1 MKIFSCALFF
11 LIGSFSVQA
20 EEMMSHAQHM
30 GSPGNDTRLMLDYPP
45 DVRVHALA
53 NMRSHL
59 QALAEVMQAFA
70 EGKYAEAADIA
81 DSRLGMDSNGSAG
94 CRPGTKKMDMKMS
107 SMTEADHL
115 NHQMAL
121 LMPDKM
127 RELGQ
132 NMHKSANDFAA
143 KARDAETDS
152 KKIKEAEIAL
162 AKIPQ
167 QCVACHAAYRMQ

>member
-1 MKIFSCALFF
+1 MKNIFCLLIF
-11 LIGSFSVQA
+11 LIGSFTAQA
-20 EEMMSHAQHM
+20 EEMMNHAQHM
-30 GSPGNDTRLMLDYPP
+30 SSSGDDTRLMLDYPP
-45 DVRVHALA
+45 NVRAHALA

-81 DSRLGMDSNGSAG
+81 DSRLGMDSNGAAG
-94 CRPGTKKMDMKMS
+94 CRPGTMKMDMAMS

-121 LMPDKM
+121 LMPERM

-132 NMHKSANDFAA
+132 NMHKAANDFAA
-143 KARDAETDS
+143 KARDAGNDS
-152 KKIKEAEIAL
+152 KKIHEAEMAL
-162 AKIPQ
+162 AKIPH
-167 QCVACHAAYRMQ
+167 QCVACHEAYRMQ